1 MRPKRD
7 ESPVWTGA
15 PPGRV
20 RNGRSLAST
29 LLAAVAGWLVAMGA
43 IAGTVTGLTEA
54 GGGTPA
60 PARPAPP
67 AVKNVDTET
76 TTVYTDQQAF
86 LDAVACRALSLESF
100 EDRAAS
106 NRIDSSTMVLDDLS
120 ITTDNPPQLGVWN
133 ERFQGAFATDGVQWL
148 GVEENA
154 LVTPHVLT
162 LTFNVMIN
170 HFGVNITDYGDF
182 GNGNLEFASDGGDVA
197 TAAFSGQPSGNH
209 QFFGI
214 IDSARAFR
222 SVTLTHAVGGEFY
235 GIDEIYF
242 CWRVSPDTPLA
253 RRATGRLVPD

>member
-1 MRPKRD
+1 M
-7 ESPVWTGA
+7 WTGTT
-15 PPGRV
+15 PGLV
-20 RNGRSLAST
+20 RKGRSPAST
-29 LLAAVAGWLVAMGA
+29 LLAAVAGSLVAMGA
-43 IAGTVTGLTEA
+43 IAGAVTGLTEA

-67 AVKNVDTET
+67 AVKNLDPET

-100 EDRAAS
+100 EDRAAT
-106 NRIDSSTMVLDDLS
+106 NRIDTSSLVLADLS

-154 LVTPHVLT
+154 LVTPHVMT
-162 LTFNVMIN
+162 LTFDVMIN

-182 GNGNLEFASDGGDVA
+182 GSGNLEFASDSGDVA
-197 TAAFSGQPSGNH
+197 TAALSGQPSGNR

-214 IDSARAFR
+214 INSARAFR
-222 SVTLTHAVGGEFY
+222 SVTLTHTVGGEFY
-235 GIDEIYF
+235 GIDEIYY
-242 CWRVSPDTPLA
+242 CWRVSPDTPMT
-253 RRATGRLVPD
+253 RRATGRVVPD